1 MGGEFMHELLS
12 VFKIVFYALLMVSI
26 LLTMSISLLS
36 ILNDDMVFST
46 EMIEIKQGRLL
57 KILLKLC
64 LCGVIMAGYVVMM
77 VKIR

>member
-1 MGGEFMHELLS
+1 MHELLS